1 VTLTE
6 NQTTGEV
13 GGVWVNGG
21 ELVLNDGAAIKK
33 MSVTAIASY
42 STVFSKG
49 GGVLISN
56 RGKLTMNGGLI
67 GGEDAS
73 EGTTVSVTQ
82 YSGGGV
88 LVLDGSFDMYGGT
101 IQFNTVQKPYGG
113 AAVYNNA
120 TFNMYG
126 GIIRENTANSVSSS
140 GGIFNKGTFTI
151 YDGIIQENTAQAES
165 SGGGVF
171 NAGESNSHA
180 RFTMNGGTIQKNTA
194 QGSYSGGGVLA
205 SSDGTF
211 TMNAGTIKG
220 NSAAGEASYPSGG
233 GVHTLTEFIMN
244 GGTIGDENPND
255 SVDDANTTAFGAN
268 GVFVGSGDFTMAGGK
283 IMGNTKAGTNNYGV
297 YINSSPYHDNNLVRF
312 VISGPAQVAAANR
325 VFLKKGKNL
334 RPTITIDEPLSAQPV
349 ANIIIDNP
357 SAGEK
362 ILRASSPAVIG
373 NNLSRFTYDDQNN
386 HITSSVSGPD
396 SDGYYYG
403 VYQ

>member
-33 MSVTAIASY
+33 MSATTISDKPNSAP
-42 STVFSKG
+42 SKG
-49 GGVLISN
+49 GGVLIGN

-67 GGEDAS
+67 GGEDAA

-101 IQFNTVQKPYGG
+101 IQFNTVQDAYGG
-113 AAVYNNA
+113 AGVYNNA

-126 GIIRENTANSVSSS
+126 GIIRENTAQGSHSG

-151 YDGIIQENTAQAES
+151 YDGIIQENTAQADS

-171 NAGESNSHA
+171 NAGKSNSPAH
-180 RFTMNGGTIQKNTA
+180 FTMNGGTIQKNTA
-194 QGSYSGGGVLA
+194 QGRYSGGGA
-205 SSDGTF
+205 ANSSDGTF

-220 NSAAGEASYPSGG
+220 NSASGTEMSGG
-233 GVHTLTEFIMN
+233 GVYTLTKFIMK
-244 GGTIGDENPND
+244 GGTIGDENPHD
-255 SVDDANTTAFGAN
+255 SVDDANTAAFGAN
-268 GVFVGSGDFTMAGGK
+268 GAFVDSGHFTMSGGK
-283 IMGNTKAGTNNYGV
+283 ITGNTKAGTNNYGV
-297 YINSSPYHDNNLVRF
+297 YINSSLANNNIGTF
-312 VISGPAQVAAANR
+312 IISGPAQVAADNR

-334 RPTITIDEPLSAQPV
+334 RPTITIDEPLSAQPA

-357 SAGEK
+357 SAGDN
-362 ILRASSPAVIG
+362 ILRASSSELIG
-373 NNLSRFTYDDQNN
+373 NNLSRFTYDRQDN
-386 HITSSVSGPD
+386 HITSSVGGPD